1 MQIEGDKV
9 SENTLSSE
17 VLNMASHY
25 LVYNR
30 QVGPARDK
38 TITPITKTL
47 KCLRLQKRRR
57 NVRKLK
63 MADLKKI
70 R

>member
-38 TITPITKTL
+38 TITPTFFQLWLEGGHSPVGYIK
-47 KCLRLQKRRR
+47 
-57 NVRKLK
+57 
-63 MADLKKI
+63 
-70 R
+70 